1 MTIKEQLI
9 IANPTNILK
18 LRSSHPESLKEMIE
32 IDLAKRLQDIE
43 VGIQRTCERLKQ
55 FEDQYQRST
64 ENFVHL
70 FTSDQL
76 QHSLD
81 FDEWL
86 GEAWMLE
93 KLQEKQAILK
103 EKAQSINV
111 SPP

>member
-1 MTIKEQLI
+1 M
-9 IANPTNILK
+9 
-18 LRSSHPESLKEMIE
+18 HDPESLKEMIE
-32 IDLAKRLQDIE
+32 IDIAKRMQDIE
-43 VGIQRTCERLKQ
+43 AGIQRTYDRLKQ

>member
-1 MTIKEQLI
+1 
-9 IANPTNILK
+9 
-18 LRSSHPESLKEMIE
+18 MIE
-32 IDLAKRLQDIE
+32 IDLAKRMQDIE
-43 VGIQRTCERLKQ
+43 AGIQRTCDRLKQ
-55 FEDQYQRST
+55 FEDRYQRST

-103 EKAQSINV
+103 EKNQSINV